1 MVLGVLD
8 LLDGDDSVTQENC
21 WAGFGRL
28 ILLTIESLYS
38 LLHSSNLGPSWL
50 TIPVL
55 VILVMNSRCKT
66 VLYTDGHDGYPLDS
80 AMKDDI
86 LSKSAN
92 GPASKAFSCYS
103 IGESLILFSSS
114 SFPQACCNVM
124 TFTHALFLMLCHCC
138 TGNYEKT
145 FHQPELGP
153 LDELLFRSCLD
164 IG

>member
-1 MVLGVLD
+1 M
-8 LLDGDDSVTQENC
+8 
-21 WAGFGRL
+21 

-86 LSKSAN
+86 LSKSVN
-92 GPASKAFSCYS
+92 GPAPKAVSCYS

-114 SFPQACCNVM
+114 LLQCDDFYPC
-124 TFTHALFLMLCHCC
+124 TFF
-138 TGNYEKT
+138 
-145 FHQPELGP
+145 
-153 LDELLFRSCLD
+153 DVVSLLHWQL
-164 IG
+164 